1 MAIAAVGTVCLAL
14 ESGLVR
20 YPTATMT
27 PSFHEL
33 ITTHSVS
40 SSFSSCKSTQTM
52 SACPCGVALSFATF
66 PCLHRVSPLRYAAM
80 FLQSPS
86 TTQPYYC
93 RSGSLFYCKALAS
106 ALEAV

>member
-27 PSFHEL
+27 PIHGL

-52 SACPCGVALSFATF
+52 SARPCGVDLSFATF
-66 PCLHRVSPLRYAAM
+66 PCLHRASPLRYAAM

-86 TTQPYYC
+86 IT
-93 RSGSLFYCKALAS
+93 
-106 ALEAV
+106 